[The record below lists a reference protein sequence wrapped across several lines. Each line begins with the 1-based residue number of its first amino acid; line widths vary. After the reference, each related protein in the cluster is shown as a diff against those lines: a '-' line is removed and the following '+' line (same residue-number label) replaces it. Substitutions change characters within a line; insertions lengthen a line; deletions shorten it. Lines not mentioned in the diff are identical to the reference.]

1 MNFSNVTKPNNIS
14 LFLSDVDGTILTKE
28 KVLTPRSKRAVD
40 EIYQAGIKFSL
51 TSSRSPRGLAT
62 LIEQLKVSAPVGAFN
77 GAIFAMPDLKVIKTR
92 TLSKPFPQKV
102 CQIIT
107 KHGLDVWL
115 YKGSDWFISSD
126 KNPHVAR
133 EESISKVSPILI
145 KDSNNL
151 DKNLAD
157 DVAKIVGVSD
167 DYAAVAACETN
178 LQGLFSENVNAH
190 RSQPYF
196 LDITDPGANKGVI
209 VNMLADYFS
218 IDAKN
223 IATIGDMF
231 NDVSMFK
238 HSGLSIAMGNASKE
252 VQQQAQYVTNTNE
265 EEGFANAVERFIL
278 ND

>member
-1 MNFSNVTKPNNIS
+1 MNFSNVNKPNKIS

-28 KVLTPRSKRAVD
+28 KVLTQRSKEAVD
-40 EIYQAGIKFSL
+40 KIYRAGIKFSL
-51 TSSRSPRGLAT
+51 TSSRSPRGLAA

-92 TLSKPFPQKV
+92 TLSKPFPEKIS
-102 CQIIT
+102 QIIT
-107 KHGLDVWL
+107 DHGLDVWL
-115 YKGSDWFISSD
+115 YKGNDWFISSA

-145 KDSNNL
+145 KDSTHL
-151 DKNLAD
+151 EEKLTD
-157 DVAKIVGVSD
+157 DIAKIVGVSD
-167 DYAAVAACETN
+167 DYAAVATCETN
-178 LQGLFSENVNAH
+178 LQELFSENVSAH

-196 LDITDPGANKGVI
+196 LDITDPGANKGAI
-209 VNMLADYFS
+209 VDMLAGYFS

-238 HSGLSIAMGNASKE
+238 QSGISIAMGNASLE
-252 VQQQAQYVTNTNE
+252 VQKQAQYVTDTNE
-265 EEGFANAVERFIL
+265 EEGFAKAVERFIL